1 MDRIPTKPIYP
12 QVLVLGDLAFENV
25 LIPERTLA
33 RDTTEK
39 HSDYVGATIIRD
51 VIVRALE
58 STDSSA
64 NASVGA
70 QVHPRST
77 TKPDDFRAQ
86 LRELIAVF
94 GQFPRKSQGNRTDTV
109 WRVRNTYRLPQDSKK
124 PEDYESYLERNILEC
139 PTPEILVIYEE
150 DKQFRNSFDKLARS
164 RKWESSKRID
174 KCLTPTLIIG
184 LAEDVDKTSIQT
196 AKRVFGVGSTV
207 ALVTADGLRRE
218 GLDIASHASVEQTVH
233 DLSRC
238 LTQQPVKEILALC
251 SHLIVLL
258 EDSGVLCIH
267 KSSREGTIHFSPNFD
282 RVAQTHKSKYGK
294 VPGRMAATLGS
305 IVRAVCK
312 AEGPDIGSLDLAPAL
327 RLSVAAYDRMF
338 EKGFSKEK
346 PFETAKSVLSA
357 DERRNLRDTL
367 NSDASRRVFLI
378 SSLKFDTDPESLKDW
393 SRLDSLDR
401 VDIAKAIVQNGVEK
415 ASRHPRTKDETPAD
429 EWWPVAE
436 IACPFMQVGRL
447 QTFDKVEVER
457 LANLAKL
464 ISKYHDDPKWVTPLS
479 IAVFG
484 PPGAGK
490 SFAVKQLMKTVNPTI
505 KDSSILTFNLAQ
517 FNSLELLTEA
527 FHQVQD
533 QVLFSDD
540 VPLVIFD
547 EFDSVFQ
554 GSSLGWL
561 KYFLAPMEDGIFR
574 GQSSNYKVGRAVFL
588 FAGGTASSF
597 DEFASREVSPSKRKA
612 RSRRPEKERTPKI
625 DTKAVKLP
633 DFVSRLMAH
642 LDVLGINP
650 PSDSQLETD
659 RERTR
664 RRVRRATLLRSLLDE
679 FASPIVDPTGTAHIA
694 DEVVADFLDEK
705 VIYRNEARSMK
716 AIVRGS
722 RLIGNQFLRASL
734 PSRSVIDL
742 HTEHWPFQLPDHSA
756 RGTR

>member
-1 MDRIPTKPIYP
+1 MSEITTKPFHP

-25 LIPERTLA
+25 LIPERSSVIRNA
-33 RDTTEK
+33 AQK
-39 HSDYVGATIIRD
+39 HSDYIGATIIRD

-64 NASVGA
+64 GTSVGDR
-70 QVHPRST
+70 VHPRSNT
-77 TKPDDFRAQ
+77 RPDDFRDQ
-86 LRELIAVF
+86 LRELVAIF
-94 GQFPRKSQGNRTDTV
+94 GQFPRKSQGKRTDTV
-109 WRVRNTYRLPQDSKK
+109 WRVRQTYRLRQDSKK
-124 PEDYESYLERNILEC
+124 PEDYESYLEKSIIEC
-139 PTPEILVIYEE
+139 PAPEIVVIYEE
-150 DKQFRNSFDKLARS
+150 DKQFRHAFERLGRS
-164 RKWESSKRID
+164 REWESAHGIEKR
-174 KCLTPTLIIG
+174 LRPTLIIA
-184 LAEDVDKTSIQT
+184 LAEDVDKTSILT
-196 AKRVFGVGSTV
+196 AKHVFDVGPTI

-218 GLDIASHASVEQTVH
+218 GLDVASHASLEQTVH

-238 LTQQPVKEILALC
+238 LTEEPLKDILALS

-258 EDSGVLCIH
+258 EDSGVLCVCE
-267 KSSREGTIHFSPNFD
+267 SSRVGEIHFSPNFD
-282 RVAQTHKSKYGK
+282 RVAQTHKTKYGR
-294 VPGRMAATLGS
+294 VPGRMATTLGA
-305 IVRAVCK
+305 IVRGVCK
-312 AEGPDIGSLDLAPAL
+312 AEGRTDIGSLDLAPAL

-338 EKGFSKEK
+338 EKGFDKDK

-357 DERRNLRDTL
+357 TERRNLMDAL
-367 NSDASRRVFLI
+367 NSEASRRVFLI
-378 SSLKFDTDPESLKDW
+378 SSLKFAADPESLKDW
-393 SRLDSLDR
+393 SRLDSLDQ
-401 VDIAKAIVQNGVEK
+401 VDIAKAIVQKGVEK
-415 ASRHPRTKDETPAD
+415 ASRSSRTKDETHAD
-429 EWWPVAE
+429 EWWPAAE

-447 QTFDKVEVER
+447 QTFDKVEVAR

-464 ISKYHDDPKWVTPLS
+464 ISKYHDDSKWLTPLS

-490 SFAVKQLMKTVNPTI
+490 SFAVKQLMKAVNPSI

-554 GSSLGWL
+554 GTSLGWL
-561 KYFLAPMEDGIFR
+561 RYFLAPMEDGIFR

-588 FAGGTASSF
+588 FAGGTASTF
-597 DEFASREVSPSKRKA
+597 DEFASREASQSNPEA
-612 RSRRPEKERTPKI
+612 PGRSPEKEQPLKS
-625 DTKAVKLP
+625 DTKAVKLT

-650 PSDSQLETD
+650 PTNSILETD

-664 RRVRRATLLRSLLDE
+664 RKIRRATLLRSLLDE
-679 FASPIVDPTGTAHIA
+679 FASPIIDPNGTAHIA
-694 DEVVADFLDEK
+694 DEVVEDFLNEN

-716 AIVRGS
+716 AVVRGS
-722 RLIGNQFLRASL
+722 LWIGNQFLRASL
-734 PSRSVIDL
+734 PSRSVINL
-742 HTEHWPFQLPDHSA
+742 HTEHWPFQLPD
-756 RGTR
+756 